1 MLAAK
6 NGRKDVVLTLTQKG
20 ANVDV
25 VNEVSV
31 KENMLYDR
39 VSITKVKV

>member
-1 MLAAK
+1 MLAAE
-6 NGRKDVVLTLTQKG
+6 NGQKDVVLTLTQKG
-20 ANVDV
+20 ANLEL

-39 VSITKVKV
+39 GSVSKDKL